1 MRFHSLQFCTMDAD
15 TMEQVSKYA
24 TQTKQN
30 SVKYTY
36 ILYVC
41 IVYIYIYKNGNF
53 DSKRF
58 ISFERLINDII
69 VWLNFSLTYLR
80 FTINVCSCICIYIC
94 MYIHINVSSFEFSIR
109 NVQLYRKYHNPSF
122 ISSVQPSN
130 LETVLFDNRWSIDIL
145 LSPLSGK
152 IRNLEVVKLHLISPK
167 ELFLSSHHWPLRP
180 HLVILYISCYK
191 DIVAEVGDTF
201 HRNRQT
207 WRVLLYY
214 WRIHL

>member
-1 MRFHSLQFCTMDAD
+1 M
-15 TMEQVSKYA
+15 
-24 TQTKQN
+24 
-30 SVKYTY
+30 
-36 ILYVC
+36 YVC
-41 IVYIYIYKNGNF
+41 IYIYKNGNF

-80 FTINVCSCICIYIC
+80 FTINVRTCICIYIC

-214 WRIHL
+214 WRIHLYT